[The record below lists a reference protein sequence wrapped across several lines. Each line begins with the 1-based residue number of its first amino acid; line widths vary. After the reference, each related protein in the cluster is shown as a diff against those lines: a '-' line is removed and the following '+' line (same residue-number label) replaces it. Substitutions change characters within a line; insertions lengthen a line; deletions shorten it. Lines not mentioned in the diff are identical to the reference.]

1 MLGVYMLGAGSD
13 LTAACLLL
21 TPQLGGSAGHH
32 RGSCGSEED
41 RLRRLGRVGGLVLDQ
56 PGGGGPGAVDA
67 ADREAVGAA
76 GLRHSARAL
85 PPHPEAHPPGGRC
98 PRGAR
103 PELCVASVS
112 PQQGRPSQGK
122 DEWPARVREGLL
134 CITHSDACRIL

>member
-1 MLGVYMLGAGSD
+1 MLALLGAGSD

-98 PRGAR
+98 PGGPAQSSVWPVCPRNRVGHLRGRTSDR
-103 PELCVASVS
+103 PE
-112 PQQGRPSQGK
+112 
-122 DEWPARVREGLL
+122 
-134 CITHSDACRIL
+134 

>member
-1 MLGVYMLGAGSD
+1 MHRILVASPLLALLGAGSD

-41 RLRRLGRVGGLVLDQ
+41 RLLRLGRVGGLVLDQ

-112 PQQGRPSQGK
+112 PGRSRPSQRK
-122 DEWPARVREGLL
+122 DE
-134 CITHSDACRIL
+134 